1 MHEHAEEHE
10 KFLRQAIKDFGI
22 DEVVY
27 VTENTYDGGYEVR
40 VGTHDFFVDYEAL
53 EEKNGVYIKER
64 LKSYVA

>member
-1 MHEHAEEHE
+1 MHEHAALHEE
-10 KFLRQAIKDFGI
+10 FLRQTIKDFGI

-53 EEKNGVYIKER
+53 EEKNEAYIKER
-64 LKSYVA
+64 LKSYAA